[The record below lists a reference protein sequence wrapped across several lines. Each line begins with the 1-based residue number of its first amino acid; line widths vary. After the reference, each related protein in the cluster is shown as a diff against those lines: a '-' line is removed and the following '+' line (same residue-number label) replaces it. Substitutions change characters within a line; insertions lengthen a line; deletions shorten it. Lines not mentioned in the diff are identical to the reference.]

1 MPTPVGVK
9 RSPGTLTT
17 VWKAGRRAA
26 KRPLTAHEWKH
37 MTVQKTE
44 DTHWTEWRRRTE
56 TVVKRSS
63 LEIDDRADVEVRRLI
78 HETPANQA
86 ELEAQNAELSEI
98 RDTAEASSRK
108 YETLYRNFASLFNFS
123 PIGYLIIDRD
133 GVIHDINLAASILF
147 DAPRST
153 LVGCGIT
160 DFIHRD
166 DQDGF
171 YYQKLNCRK
180 HLVNSIFELKMK
192 KADGRLFDAQLQMQ
206 SFFEA
211 YSDER
216 RYTISIVDI
225 SEQVQLSSNFALQQ
239 NALELSCRATT
250 MEGLLEGYVQLVE
263 TYLQCDAVRICILD
277 DAGNI
282 PCLAYHGFSRM
293 FCESESPLSLH
304 ADPCMCI
311 AVIHGTTDPA
321 RPFFTENGSFF
332 INATSRYLAT
342 ASPEELGATRHV
354 CHSHGYE
361 SVALI
366 PIGIGD
372 TIEGLIHAAD
382 HRENRFPLRLVEN
395 LENVGSRLGL
405 AVQRFHLQ
413 EKLSH
418 SITALNEL
426 SSHLLTVQ
434 EDEQRRIAM
443 ELHDGCGQDLNVL
456 KLRLKSIQ
464 HRLPSESADLIQ
476 ACDDLLTF
484 SDKIID
490 EIRNIAHGLKPAAL
504 ETLGLSAAARQMI
517 REYSTY
523 AKVPVEAEI
532 DLLDQIEDPMTQ
544 TCLFRIFQEALSN
557 VHKHA
562 QATWVVFDA
571 SRDGDAIRIRIED
584 NGMGF
589 DAQNQFHRAS
599 GQMGMG
605 LSALA
610 LRCRMI
616 GADLS
621 VCSEAGKGCRLV
633 IRVPCPY
640 PEAVP

>member
-1 MPTPVGVK
+1 MPIIEERFWTE
-9 RSPGTLTT
+9 LQ
-17 VWKAGRRAA
+17 RRAEMLA
-26 KRPLTAHEWKH
+26 KGADKGAHQQE
-37 MTVQKTE
+37 
-44 DTHWTEWRRRTE
+44 
-56 TVVKRSS
+56 SN
-63 LEIDDRADVEVRRLI
+63 EINCLI
-78 HETPANQA
+78 NELQINQA
-86 ELEAQNAELSEI
+86 ELEKQNDELSKS
-98 RDTAEASSRK
+98 RDAFEADSLK
-108 YETLYRNFASLFNFS
+108 YEKLYLNYSNLFNFTS
-123 PIGYLIIDRD
+123 ICFLVVDRD
-133 GVIHDINLAASILF
+133 GVIHEINLAASILF

-153 LVGCGIT
+153 LIGRCIT

-171 YYQKLNCRK
+171 YYQKLNCQK
-180 HLVNSIFELKMK
+180 QSENSIFELKMK

-206 SFFEA
+206 SFFDTH
-211 YSDER
+211 SDQR
-216 RYTISIVDI
+216 QYTISIADI
-225 SEQVQLSSNFALQQ
+225 SEQVQLSSSYALQQ
-239 NALELSCRATT
+239 NALELSCHATT
-250 MEGLLEGYVQLVE
+250 MAALMAGYVQLIKS
-263 TYLQCDAVRICILD
+263 YLQCDAVRICIRD

-282 PCLAYHGFSRM
+282 PCPAYHGFSRM
-293 FCESESPLSLH
+293 FCESESPLSVH

-311 AVIHGTTDPA
+311 AVINGATDSSL
-321 RPFFTENGSFF
+321 PFFTNNGSFF
-332 INATSRYLAT
+332 INGTSRFLAT
-342 ASPEELGATRHV
+342 ASPEELDATRNV
-354 CHSHGYE
+354 CHAHGYE
-361 SVALI
+361 SIALI

-372 TIEGLIHAAD
+372 TIDGLIHAAD

-413 EKLSH
+413 KKLGDSVD
-418 SITALNEL
+418 ALNDL

-464 HRLPSESADLIQ
+464 RRLPADAADLVEE
-476 ACDDLLTF
+476 CDRLLTF

-490 EIRNIAHGLKPAAL
+490 GIRNIAHGLKPAAL
-504 ETLGLSAAARQMI
+504 ETLGLSAATRQMI

-523 AKVPVEAEI
+523 AKVQVEANI
-532 DLLDQIEDPMTQ
+532 DLLDQIKEPMPQ
-544 TCLFRIFQEALSN
+544 TCLFRVFQEALTN

-571 SRDGDAIRIRIED
+571 SRDGNAIRIRIED
-584 NGMGF
+584 NGIGF
-589 DAQNQFHRAS
+589 DARTQFFRDN

-616 GADLS
+616 GADLAIDS
-621 VCSEAGKGCRLV
+621 GPGRGCRLD
-633 IRVPCPY
+633 IRVPCPD
-640 PEAVP
+640 PEAVR

>member
-1 MPTPVGVK
+1 MAMPII
-9 RSPGTLTT
+9 
-17 VWKAGRRAA
+17 
-26 KRPLTAHEWKH
+26 E
-37 MTVQKTE
+37 E
-44 DTHWTEWRRRTE
+44 DHWTELRRRAE
-56 TVVKRSS
+56 MLAGGVDKGVHQQ
-63 LEIDDRADVEVRRLI
+63 EINEINRLI
-78 HETPANQA
+78 NQIQINQS
-86 ELEAQNAELSEI
+86 ELEKQNDELFRS
-98 RDTAEASSRK
+98 RDAFEADSLK
-108 YETLYRNFASLFNFS
+108 YEKIYRNYSSLFNFS
-123 PIGYLIIDRD
+123 PVSFLVVDRD
-133 GVIHDINLAASILF
+133 GIILEINLSASILLNS
-147 DAPRST
+147 PRSS

-171 YYQKLNCRK
+171 YYQKLNCQK
-180 HLVNSIFELKMK
+180 HLENSIFELKMK

-206 SFFEA
+206 SFSEA

-225 SEQVQLSSNFALQQ
+225 SEQVQLSSSFALQQ
-239 NALELSCRATT
+239 NALELACRATT
-250 MEGLLEGYVQLVE
+250 IAGLLEGYVQLLKS
-263 TYLQCDAVRICILD
+263 YLQCDAVRICIRD

-304 ADPCMCI
+304 ADPCMCM
-311 AVIHGTTDPA
+311 AVINGTTDPA

-342 ASPEELGATRHV
+342 ASPEELGATRQV
-354 CHSHGYE
+354 CHAHGYE

-382 HRENRFPLRLVEN
+382 HRENQFPLRLVEN

-413 EKLSH
+413 EKLNH

-464 HRLPSESADLIQ
+464 HRLPSDSADLIQ

-544 TCLFRIFQEALSN
+544 TCLFRIFQEALTN

-562 QATWVVFDA
+562 QATWVVLAA

-584 NGMGF
+584 NGIGF
-589 DAQNQFHRAS
+589 DARTQFHRAS

-616 GADLS
+616 GADLA
-621 VCSEAGKGCRLV
+621 VDSEAGKGCRLV
-633 IRVPCPY
+633 IRVPCPHL
-640 PEAVP
+640 EAVP